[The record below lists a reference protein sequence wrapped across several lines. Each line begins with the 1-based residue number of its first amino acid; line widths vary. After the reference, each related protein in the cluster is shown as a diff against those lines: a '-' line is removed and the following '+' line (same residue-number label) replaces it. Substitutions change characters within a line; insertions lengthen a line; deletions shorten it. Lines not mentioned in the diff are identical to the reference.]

1 MFWVSTGSAPHRRYC
16 KLQRNGASHGW
27 LLHTQRAIGQQ
38 QRAGR
43 IIFSPYPY
51 AFLARA
57 HRGFADK
64 TQLCHICQTWGCH
77 GNITDGTT
85 FNKPLSQGQS
95 VQGKSCCSCS
105 EVKQLSRSQHHPTAT
120 SVLNCFVL
128 WTPCVHDSEKIFYR
142 IPHLQWWVSLLL
154 KNIISKSHYNQCW
167 NDNLIQQPVFWL
179 CSSSTHLAEKPPL
192 IQKNNCFNKVLSTT
206 SAGFFFSCPVPLA
219 IS

>member
-27 LLHTQRAIGQQ
+27 LLHTQRAIGQK

-167 NDNLIQQPVFWL
+167 NDNWSNSLCFDFAPLLPTLQKSHLSSRRITVLTRFSQQYQLDFF
-179 CSSSTHLAEKPPL
+179 LAL
-192 IQKNNCFNKVLSTT
+192 FL
-206 SAGFFFSCPVPLA
+206 
-219 IS
+219 